1 MIDIWHRTGPK
12 DSMKPAGRTV
22 ATALVMATAGG
33 VLYATAVPA
42 SAVVS
47 CASPVFT
54 RQFFANTTFS
64 GTPKKTDCD
73 SAIDQNWGTGAPV
86 SGVPS
91 DNFGVRWSVT
101 RDFGSG
107 GPFALAA
114 SAQDGMRVYL
124 DGVRKIDIWKNVSTT
139 VKKTVYVTIPQGRH
153 TLRFDF
159 VNWTGPANVKS
170 AYTPRTS
177 ASLDRT
183 RPLAPTGAAVSY
195 NTSTGVA
202 GLTWARN
209 REMDLANYRVYRRL
223 KGAPYSIWPLAT
235 TTATSYTDSS
245 LPKTGAAYYYEVRAV
260 DKAGNVSGGGADK
273 LVATVDRTPPAAP
286 FVEWDACPAGQPYA
300 APQLVTTA
308 KNAADIAWY
317 EMQRLDATT
326 NRWSTIYSGA
336 KGAICDTGYP
346 ADGSK
351 VTYRGRARDAA
362 GNWSA
367 YSAATTFT
375 TSDLTPPA
383 AVTQLRAE
391 YRSGVPHLLWSP
403 VTGAAS
409 YQVLQYDPATGGYVD
424 ARPEKSVGTETDV
437 VPRQSA
443 AVADSYR
450 YAVRSVDAKGNAA
463 APVEIT
469 LNMADRPEAIPA
481 FKTTANRFDEGVMVE
496 WSSVDPWTVD
506 ERPLPT
512 YKIIRTDTA
521 TGETDIVDQC
531 KPNSSVDQ
539 PLDDPDTYWTWA
551 DDDAPLS
558 ARKQVNGTCWD
569 VQGKSETTYEYR
581 VVTTDRYGHVS
592 QPGPAAT
599 ETTPD
604 TQRPAAVQD
613 LTAERV
619 PLGVRLTWTPP
630 ADTDVSGYRAW
641 QGVTDPDSGET
652 VWKNNCWTGSSL
664 SRTEILC
671 PTVPDGATHVYKVAA
686 VDDYRDDPL
695 DVLHP
700 AEVSVTLPES
710 RPPGWTG
717 TEVREGQYPE
727 LYVDCS
733 ESSGLGDCSR
743 FASYRVERWNPATAS
758 YVTLAE
764 GAAGDSAFYMDT
776 TVHEDRLGLY
786 YYRVVRLDAS
796 GAEAVTRST
805 AFGIWDSW
813 L

>member
-1 MIDIWHRTGPK
+1 MNPARRT
-12 DSMKPAGRTV
+12 
-22 ATALVMATAGG
+22 TAAALALATAGG

-42 SAVVS
+42 SAAVS
-47 CASPVFT
+47 CASPVFK

-73 SAIDQNWGTGAPV
+73 STVNRNWGTGAPA
-86 SGVPS
+86 SGLPS

-107 GPFALAA
+107 GPFTFTA
-114 SAQDGMRVYL
+114 SAQDGIRVYL
-124 DGVRKIDIWKNVSTT
+124 DGVRKINVWKNVSTT
-139 VKKTVYVTIPQGRH
+139 VKKTVAVTIPKGKH
-153 TLRFDF
+153 TLRVDF
-159 VNWTGPANVKS
+159 VNWTGAANVKF
-170 AYTPRTS
+170 AYAPRTS
-177 ASLDRT
+177 AAVDKAK
-183 RPLAPTGAAVSY
+183 PLAPTGAAVSY
-195 NTSTGVA
+195 DTTTGKA
-202 GLTWARN
+202 KLTWSRN
-209 REMDLANYRVYRRL
+209 KEMDLAHYRVFRRP
-223 KGAPYSIWPLAT
+223 KGASYPGKALAT
-235 TTATSYTDSS
+235 TTATSYTDST
-245 LPKTGAAYYYEVRAV
+245 LAKTGAAYYYEVRAV
-260 DKAGNVSGGGADK
+260 DKAGNVSGGSADK
-273 LVATVDRTPPAAP
+273 LVTTVDRTPPAAP
-286 FVEWDACPAGQPYA
+286 FVEWDSCPSDQPYA

-308 KNAADIAWY
+308 KNAADIARY
-317 EMQRLDATT
+317 EMQRLDTTT
-326 NRWSTIYSGA
+326 NRWSTVYSGT
-336 KGAICDTGYP
+336 KGAICDTGRP

-375 TSDLTPPA
+375 TPDLTPPA
-383 AVTQLRAE
+383 AVARLGVE
-391 YRSGVPHLLWSP
+391 YRSGVPHLVWSP

-409 YQVLQYDPATGGYVD
+409 YQVLQYDPATGGYND
-424 ARPEKSVGTETDV
+424 ARPEKSPATQTDV
-437 VPRQSA
+437 VPRQLA

-469 LNMADRPEAIPA
+469 LNMADRPDAVPA
-481 FKTTANRFDEGVMVE
+481 FRTTAHRFDEGVMIE

-506 ERPLPT
+506 ETPLPT
-512 YKIIRTDTA
+512 YTIVRTDTA
-521 TGETDIVDQC
+521 TGETGTVDGC
-531 KPNSSVDQ
+531 KPFTPWDE
-539 PLDDPDTYWTWA
+539 PLDAPDTYWTWA

-569 VQGKSETTYEYR
+569 VQGASETTYEYR

-604 TQRPAAVQD
+604 TERPAPVLD

-630 ADTDVSGYRAW
+630 ADADVTGYHVW
-641 QGVTDPDSGET
+641 QGVTDPDGGET
-652 VWKNNCWTGSSL
+652 VWKENCWTGSSL
-664 SRTEILC
+664 ARTEILC

-686 VDDYRDDPL
+686 TDDRLVYDDEPL

-700 AEVSVTLPES
+700 AEVSVTLPDT
-710 RPPGWTG
+710 RPPGWTE
-717 TEVREGQYPE
+717 TDVHQDQYPE
-727 LYVDCS
+727 LYVGCS

-743 FASYRVERWNPATAS
+743 FASYRVERWDPATAA

-764 GAAGDSAFYMDT
+764 GPAGDASSTMDT
-776 TVHEDRLGLY
+776 TVNEDRLGLY

-796 GAEAVTRST
+796 GTEVVTRSS
-805 AFGIWDSW
+805 AYGIWDSW